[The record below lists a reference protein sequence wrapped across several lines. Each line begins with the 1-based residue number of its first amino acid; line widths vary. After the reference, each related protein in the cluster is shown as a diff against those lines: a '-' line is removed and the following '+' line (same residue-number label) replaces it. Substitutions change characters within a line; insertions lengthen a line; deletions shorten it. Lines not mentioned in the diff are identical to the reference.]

1 MEDRK
6 DSMRIKGVY
15 ERQLRARFIA
25 ILMLFGA
32 LFTLNGWG
40 QADRGTISGTVVD
53 PTGLAVSG
61 VEISI
66 TESATGASYPGV
78 ITNDTGAYNI
88 INLPL
93 GKYSLLF
100 QKQGFKQYN
109 RNGIT
114 VSAAQQAKVD
124 IKLQVGGS
132 SETVTV
138 TANATVVDS
147 TTATEATSLQIGR
160 AHV

>member
-6 DSMRIKGVY
+6 VAMRSKGVF
-15 ERQLRARFIA
+15 ERQLRATFIA
-25 ILMLFGA
+25 ILMIFGA
-32 LFTLNGWG
+32 LFTVNGWG
-40 QADRGTISGTVVD
+40 QADRGAISGTVVD
-53 PTGLAVSG
+53 PTGLPVSG

-66 TESATGASYPGV
+66 IESATGASYPGA

-93 GKYSLLF
+93 GKYSLSF
-100 QKQGFKQYN
+100 KRQGFKQYN
-109 RNGIT
+109 RNGVT

-124 IKLQVGGS
+124 IMLLVGGS

-138 TANATVVDS
+138 TANAAVV
-147 TTATEATSLQIGR
+147 
-160 AHV
+160 